1 LNRPEIG
8 RDWQRLA
15 EIGRDWQRLA
25 EQDWPEDSFSNMLE
39 IAPSI
44 LSADFR
50 RLGEQITA
58 VEQAG
63 ASYIHVDVMDGHFV
77 PNLTIG
83 PFIVEWVK
91 KATSL
96 PIDVHL
102 MIENP
107 DNFIARFAEAGAS
120 MISVHP
126 EATYHLQR
134 TLSSIRN
141 AGCKAGVVLNPAT
154 PLAMIE
160 EVIADFDYLLIMSV
174 NPGFGGQKF
183 IPASYDKLRRVRR
196 MLEARGSSARIEI
209 DGGINA
215 ENAADVVAAGAE
227 ILVAGSA
234 IFSTPDPAEAL
245 KKIIKAATGKV
256 REGVMV

>member
-1 LNRPEIG
+1 
-8 RDWQRLA
+8 
-15 EIGRDWQRLA
+15 
-25 EQDWPEDSFSNMLE
+25 MVE

-50 RLGEQITA
+50 RLGEQITS
-58 VEQAG
+58 VEKAG

-91 KATSL
+91 KATNL
-96 PIDVHL
+96 PIDAHL

-107 DNFIARFAEAGAS
+107 ENFIAQFAKAGAS

-134 TLSSIRN
+134 TLSQIRN
-141 AGCKAGVVLNPAT
+141 SGCKAGVVLNPAT
-154 PLAMIE
+154 PLVMIE
-160 EVIADFDYLLIMSV
+160 EVINDFDYVLLMSV
-174 NPGFGGQKF
+174 NPGFGGQEF
-183 IPASYDKLRRVRR
+183 IRSSIDKLRRLRR
-196 MLEARGSSARIEI
+196 MLDAHGSSAKIEI

-215 ENAADVVAAGAE
+215 ENTAEVVASGAE

-234 IFSTPDPAEAL
+234 IFSAPDPAEAL
-245 KKIIKAATGKV
+245 GKIIKAATGKV
-256 REGVMV
+256 REGAMV